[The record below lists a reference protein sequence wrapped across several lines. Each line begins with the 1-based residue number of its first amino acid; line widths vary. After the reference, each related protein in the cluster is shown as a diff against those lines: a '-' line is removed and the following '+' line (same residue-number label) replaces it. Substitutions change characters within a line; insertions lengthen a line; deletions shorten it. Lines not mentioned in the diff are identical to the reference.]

1 MLRMRLFSRPPLIQ
15 LLGLGWCLVHHC
27 VCWHLQCA
35 DLAAQLDGVLR
46 EKAEV
51 EEGLEV
57 LAGNFAQAGEKL
69 AEQKEQLAAADAN
82 LQRAN
87 STIQGLEQQ
96 LAEERAAKDAVST
109 GALGAADDGLP
120 GSATQIL

>member
-1 MLRMRLFSRPPLIQ
+1 M
-15 LLGLGWCLVHHC
+15 
-27 VCWHLQCA
+27 
-35 DLAAQLDGVLR
+35 R

-82 LQRAN
+82 LQRAD
-87 STIQGLEQQ
+87 SAIQGLEQQ
-96 LAEERAAKDAVST
+96 LADERAAKDAV
-109 GALGAADDGLP
+109 GMGPLAQL
-120 GSATQIL
+120 ATHNWESPL